1 MNSSIIQ
8 LLVLAGVAIF
18 LFIKLRS
25 VLGTRDGFEK
35 PPLPLDDARPRAKRD
50 FEVIEGGPDRDIT
63 DLVPEGSPAAVAL
76 SAMKKAEPGFSVGTF
91 LQGARGAY
99 EMILMAF
106 DKGEL
111 ASIKP
116 FLAPDVFE
124 TFSEAVAQREKDGLR
139 IESTLSACAKWFC
152 KKQRLIRQAAKPIF
166 RCASLVR
173 QRHSCAMLR
182 VRWLKAARLPL
193 KNSAISGHFRAAWG
207 RMIRT
212 GFLAPPEI
220 DAWGLVRLRNDPP
233 SPSSS

>member
-63 DLVPEGSPAAVAL
+63 DLVPDGSPAAVAL

-111 ASIKP
+111 ASIKA

-124 TFSEAVAQREKDGLR
+124 TFSEAVAQRERDGLR
-139 IESTLSACAKWFC
+139 IESTFIGLREMVLHEATFDTASRDADISVRFLGETTSLVRNSAGEVVEGSPTAV
-152 KKQRLIRQAAKPIF
+152 KKQRDIWTFSRRMWADDPN
-166 RCASLVR
+166 
-173 QRHSCAMLR
+173 
-182 VRWLKAARLPL
+182 WLL
-193 KNSAISGHFRAAWG
+193 SA
-207 RMIRT
+207 T
-212 GFLAPPEI
+212 G
-220 DAWGLVRLRNDPP
+220 D
-233 SPSSS
+233 